1 MQNSSEG
8 VVTLTNNIEK
18 VIVGKREVIDLAIIT
33 LLCHGHLL
41 IEDVPGLGKTML
53 ARAMASS
60 MALRFKRIQFTPD
73 LLPSDVTG
81 VSIFNQKSGEFEFK
95 AGPVFTH
102 ILLADEIN
110 RATPRTQSSLLEC
123 MEESQVTADGKTYRL
138 PSIFMVIATQNP
150 IELQGT
156 YPLPEAQLD
165 RFFMRIKI
173 GYPSIDQEVKVME
186 MQMKEHPIHSV
197 TSVIPEDQLKA
208 MQAAVPQVFIE
219 KSVMRYIVQVVD
231 ATRSHQELFLG
242 ASPRGSLSLMRAAQA
257 SALLRG
263 MDFVEPSSIK
273 LLAKPVLAH
282 RMMAKPQSKLRGLT
296 EEKILDEILKTIPV
310 PVAR

>member
-1 MQNSSEG
+1 MQNSREG

-219 KSVMRYIVQVVD
+219 KSVMRYIVQIVD
-231 ATRSHQELFLG
+231 ATRSHQDLFLG

-282 RMMAKPQSKLRGLT
+282 RMMAKPQSKLRGLI
-296 EEKILDEILKTIPV
+296 EEKILDEILKTVPV
-310 PVAR
+310 PVAK

>member
-1 MQNSSEG
+1 
-8 VVTLTNNIEK
+8 
-18 VIVGKREVIDLAIIT
+18 
-33 LLCHGHLL
+33 
-41 IEDVPGLGKTML
+41 
-53 ARAMASS
+53 
-60 MALRFKRIQFTPD
+60 
-73 LLPSDVTG
+73 
-81 VSIFNQKSGEFEFK
+81 
-95 AGPVFTH
+95 
-102 ILLADEIN
+102 
-110 RATPRTQSSLLEC
+110 
-123 MEESQVTADGKTYRL
+123 
-138 PSIFMVIATQNP
+138 
-150 IELQGT
+150 
-156 YPLPEAQLD
+156 
-165 RFFMRIKI
+165 
-173 GYPSIDQEVKVME
+173 
-186 MQMKEHPIHSV
+186 
-197 TSVIPEDQLKA
+197 VIPEDQLKA